1 MITVEPANPKDA
13 APAALLG
20 QSHALMRSL
29 FPAEANHF
37 LDLEALCADNIRFFA
52 AREGSEVLGTGALA
66 IMDGYGEVKSMF
78 TDAAGR
84 GKGVAAA
91 ILRMIEDTARDG
103 GLTLLRLETGTG
115 LDAAHRLYQRHGFTW
130 CGLFGDYAESPYS
143 LFMEKTLQ

>member
-1 MITVEPANPKDA
+1 MITVEAAHPKDA

-20 QSHALMRSL
+20 QSHALMNAM
-29 FPAEANHF
+29 FPAGACHY
-37 LDLEALCADNIRFFA
+37 LDLDALCADHIRFFA
-52 AREGSEVLGTGALA
+52 AREGSDVLGTGALA

-91 ILRMIEDTARDG
+91 ILRMIEDTARDED
-103 GLTLLRLETGTG
+103 LPLLRLETGTG

-130 CGLFGDYAESPYS
+130 CGPFGDYSESPYS
-143 LFMEKTLQ
+143 LFMEKAL